1 MISVKHLTKCYG
13 EFTAVDDLSF
23 EIDEGHVYGFL
34 GPNGAGKSTT
44 MNIITGCLSATSGQV
59 TIDGHDIFEEP
70 KEAKR
75 AIGYLPEIPPLYTN
89 ETPEEYLKFVAEA
102 KGLKGKEMDRQIEGV
117 ISQTRI
123 QNVRKRLISKLSKG
137 YRQRVGIAQALLGNP
152 KVIILDEPTVGLD
165 PIQIIEIR
173 DLIKQLGKK
182 HTVILSSH
190 ILSEVQ
196 AICEKVLII
205 SGGKLIAFDEPEH
218 LEKSLA
224 GSNEILFT
232 TEATREEVEEVKSLL
247 GEITEVSYRE
257 TQDGLLSVTMKTDS
271 DDIRGISRKL
281 SMEFA
286 KREKALYELTSKK
299 ANLEDIFL
307 ELTEAADPA
316 DVPEKDSEQV
326 KADLRDMEISGLE
339 EIGGLE
345 KDETDEE
352 EKNMLEDYF
361 NNGGKLLVMAG
372 PVESGDL
379 PNLYSLLSD
388 YGVKSDNGVVVDTDH
403 DHYAFQAPYIL
414 MPTIESSNITDP
426 LLDES
431 YYAIVPIARGLEVG
445 NTDKDVN
452 VTSLLTT
459 SDEAYS
465 KAAGYNLTTYDK
477 EDGDTDGPFALGVDI
492 TQDENDGQ
500 MIWYASSYLVD
511 DTYNSY
517 SSGANL
523 NLVMNSISS
532 LVGQRDAVSIR
543 SKSLQYNY
551 LTISDSTSS
560 ILKLVMI
567 GVFPIVYLAVG
578 IAIVVKRRR
587 ANEAN

>member
-1 MISVKHLTKCYG
+1 MYTLSGHG
-13 EFTAVDDLSF
+13 EKDLDSSF
-23 EIDEGHVYGFL
+23 KE
-34 GPNGAGKSTT
+34 
-44 MNIITGCLSATSGQV
+44 
-59 TIDGHDIFEEP
+59 DI
-70 KEAKR
+70 
-75 AIGYLPEIPPLYTN
+75 
-89 ETPEEYLKFVAEA
+89 
-102 KGLKGKEMDRQIEGV
+102 Q
-117 ISQTRI
+117 
-123 QNVRKRLISKLSKG
+123 
-137 YRQRVGIAQALLGNP
+137 
-152 KVIILDEPTVGLD
+152 
-165 PIQIIEIR
+165 
-173 DLIKQLGKK
+173 
-182 HTVILSSH
+182 
-190 ILSEVQ
+190 
-196 AICEKVLII
+196 
-205 SGGKLIAFDEPEH
+205 
-218 LEKSLA
+218 
-224 GSNEILFT
+224 
-232 TEATREEVEEVKSLL
+232 
-247 GEITEVSYRE
+247 
-257 TQDGLLSVTMKTDS
+257 
-271 DDIRGISRKL
+271 
-281 SMEFA
+281 
-286 KREKALYELTSKK
+286 K
-299 ANLEDIFL
+299 ANIDIKEL
-307 ELTEAADPA
+307 NLLTEGKVPDDADCLMIVSPTS
-316 DVPEKDSEQV
+316 D
-326 KADLRDMEISGLE
+326 IS
-339 EIGGLE
+339 
-345 KDETDEE
+345 EE
-352 EKNMLEDYF
+352 EKNMLENYF
-361 NNGGKLLVMAG
+361 DNGGKLLVMAG

-403 DHYAFQAPYIL
+403 DYYAFQAPYIL
-414 MPTIESSNITDP
+414 MPTIESSDITDP

-465 KAAGYNLTTYDK
+465 KVAGYNLTTYDK

-523 NLVMNSISS
+523 DLVMNSISS

>member
-1 MISVKHLTKCYG
+1 
-13 EFTAVDDLSF
+13 
-23 EIDEGHVYGFL
+23 
-34 GPNGAGKSTT
+34 
-44 MNIITGCLSATSGQV
+44 
-59 TIDGHDIFEEP
+59 
-70 KEAKR
+70 
-75 AIGYLPEIPPLYTN
+75 
-89 ETPEEYLKFVAEA
+89 
-102 KGLKGKEMDRQIEGV
+102 
-117 ISQTRI
+117 
-123 QNVRKRLISKLSKG
+123 
-137 YRQRVGIAQALLGNP
+137 
-152 KVIILDEPTVGLD
+152 
-165 PIQIIEIR
+165 
-173 DLIKQLGKK
+173 
-182 HTVILSSH
+182 
-190 ILSEVQ
+190 
-196 AICEKVLII
+196 
-205 SGGKLIAFDEPEH
+205 
-218 LEKSLA
+218 
-224 GSNEILFT
+224 
-232 TEATREEVEEVKSLL
+232 
-247 GEITEVSYRE
+247 
-257 TQDGLLSVTMKTDS
+257 
-271 DDIRGISRKL
+271 
-281 SMEFA
+281 
-286 KREKALYELTSKK
+286 
-299 ANLEDIFL
+299 
-307 ELTEAADPA
+307 
-316 DVPEKDSEQV
+316 
-326 KADLRDMEISGLE
+326 
-339 EIGGLE
+339 
-345 KDETDEE
+345 
-352 EKNMLEDYF
+352 MLENYF
-361 NNGGKLLVMAG
+361 DNGGKLLVMAG

-414 MPTIESSNITDP
+414 MPTIESSDITDP

-445 NTDKDVN
+445 NMDKDVN

>member
-1 MISVKHLTKCYG
+1 MKAVLKHELSGYFHSLTAYVFG
-13 EFTAVDDLSF
+13 A
-23 EIDEGHVYGFL
+23 FL
-34 GPNGAGKSTT
+34 
-44 MNIITGCLSATSGQV
+44 LV
-59 TIDGHDIFEEP
+59 F
-70 KEAKR
+70 
-75 AIGYLPEIPPLYTN
+75 
-89 ETPEEYLKFVAEA
+89 
-102 KGLKGKEMDRQIEGV
+102 
-117 ISQTRI
+117 
-123 QNVRKRLISKLSKG
+123 
-137 YRQRVGIAQALLGNP
+137 VGIGSMLYNIQQAVANFEYVLGFISLIFVGLVPILTMRVLAEERKQRTDQLLYSLPITTTDIILGKYLALLVVFLIP
-152 KVIILDEPTVGLD
+152 LVIVAFYP
-165 PIQIIEIR
+165 
-173 DLIKQLGKK
+173 LIFAKFGDVYLLTSYG
-182 HTVILSSH
+182 S
-190 ILSEVQ
+190 
-196 AICEKVLII
+196 
-205 SGGKLIAFDEPEH
+205 LIAFFIMGAA
-218 LEKSLA
+218 LIAIGMFISSLTENLGMA
-224 GSNEILFT
+224 AKMYILNGHGEAELSTTFSNQLTKENIE
-232 TEATREEVEEVKSLL
+232 TEEFSLL
-247 GEITEVSYRE
+247 TTNEVPDDADFVLINAPS
-257 TQDGLLSVTMKTDS
+257 S
-271 DDIRGISRKL
+271 DIS
-281 SMEFA
+281 
-286 KREKALYELTSKK
+286 
-299 ANLEDIFL
+299 
-307 ELTEAADPA
+307 
-316 DVPEKDSEQV
+316 
-326 KADLRDMEISGLE
+326 
-339 EIGGLE
+339 
-345 KDETDEE
+345 EE
-352 EKNMLEDYF
+352 EKNMLENYF
-361 NNGGKLLVMAG
+361 DNGGKLLVMAG

-414 MPTIESSNITDP
+414 MPTIESSDITDP

-465 KAAGYNLTTYDK
+465 KVAGYNLTTYDK

-523 NLVMNSISS
+523 DLVMNSISS

>member
-1 MISVKHLTKCYG
+1 MKNK
-13 EFTAVDDLSF
+13 TA
-23 EIDEGHVYGFL
+23 
-34 GPNGAGKSTT
+34 
-44 MNIITGCLSATSGQV
+44 
-59 TIDGHDIFEEP
+59 
-70 KEAKR
+70 
-75 AIGYLPEIPPLYTN
+75 
-89 ETPEEYLKFVAEA
+89 
-102 KGLKGKEMDRQIEGV
+102 LKGGTYSIV
-117 ISQTRI
+117 LTTIVLAI
-123 QNVRKRLISKLSKG
+123 LI
-137 YRQRVGIAQALLGNP
+137 VVNIFAQALPSSVTQYDISSTKLYSITSNTKVVVNALEEDVTIYWVVQNGKEDDVIEKLLDKYDTLSDHIKIKKKNP
-152 KVIILDEPTVGLD
+152 DIYPTFTKKYTSDEVANNSLIVECGDRNRYIAYSDIYVTSENAYSGYSGTTSFDGEGAITSAIDYVVNSEQPKMYILNGHGEA
-165 PIQIIEIR
+165 EIS
-173 DLIKQLGKK
+173 LL
-182 HTVILSSH
+182 TTN
-190 ILSEVQ
+190 EVPDD
-196 AICEKVLII
+196 ADFVLINAPSSDI
-205 SGGKLIAFDEPEH
+205 S
-218 LEKSLA
+218 
-224 GSNEILFT
+224 
-232 TEATREEVEEVKSLL
+232 
-247 GEITEVSYRE
+247 
-257 TQDGLLSVTMKTDS
+257 
-271 DDIRGISRKL
+271 
-281 SMEFA
+281 
-286 KREKALYELTSKK
+286 
-299 ANLEDIFL
+299 
-307 ELTEAADPA
+307 
-316 DVPEKDSEQV
+316 
-326 KADLRDMEISGLE
+326 
-339 EIGGLE
+339 
-345 KDETDEE
+345 EE
-352 EKNMLEDYF
+352 EKNILENYF
-361 NNGGKLLVMAG
+361 DNGGKLLVMAG

-379 PNLYSLLSD
+379 PNLYGLLSD

-414 MPTIESSNITDP
+414 MPTIESSDITDS
-426 LLDES
+426 LLDEN

-465 KAAGYNLTTYDK
+465 KVAGYNLTTYDK
-477 EDGDTDGPFALGVDI
+477 EDGDTDGPFTLGVDI

-523 NLVMNSISS
+523 DLVMNSISS

>member
-1 MISVKHLTKCYG
+1 MKNK
-13 EFTAVDDLSF
+13 TA
-23 EIDEGHVYGFL
+23 
-34 GPNGAGKSTT
+34 
-44 MNIITGCLSATSGQV
+44 
-59 TIDGHDIFEEP
+59 
-70 KEAKR
+70 
-75 AIGYLPEIPPLYTN
+75 
-89 ETPEEYLKFVAEA
+89 
-102 KGLKGKEMDRQIEGV
+102 LKGGTYSIV
-117 ISQTRI
+117 LTTIVLAI
-123 QNVRKRLISKLSKG
+123 LI
-137 YRQRVGIAQALLGNP
+137 VVNIFAQALPSSVTQYDISSTKLYSITSNTKVVVNTLEEDVTIYWVVQNGKEDDVIEKLLDKYDTLSDHIKIKKKNP
-152 KVIILDEPTVGLD
+152 DIYPTFTQKYSGYSGTTSFDGEGAITSAIDYVVNSEQPKMYILNGHGEAELSTTFSNQLTKEN
-165 PIQIIEIR
+165 IETEEFS
-173 DLIKQLGKK
+173 LL
-182 HTVILSSH
+182 TTN
-190 ILSEVQ
+190 EVPDD
-196 AICEKVLII
+196 ADFVLINAPSSDI
-205 SGGKLIAFDEPEH
+205 S
-218 LEKSLA
+218 
-224 GSNEILFT
+224 
-232 TEATREEVEEVKSLL
+232 
-247 GEITEVSYRE
+247 
-257 TQDGLLSVTMKTDS
+257 
-271 DDIRGISRKL
+271 
-281 SMEFA
+281 
-286 KREKALYELTSKK
+286 
-299 ANLEDIFL
+299 
-307 ELTEAADPA
+307 
-316 DVPEKDSEQV
+316 
-326 KADLRDMEISGLE
+326 
-339 EIGGLE
+339 
-345 KDETDEE
+345 EE

-372 PVESGDL
+372 PVESGNL
-379 PNLYSLLSD
+379 PNLYRLLSD

-523 NLVMNSISS
+523 DLVMNSISS

>member
-1 MISVKHLTKCYG
+1 MKNK
-13 EFTAVDDLSF
+13 TA
-23 EIDEGHVYGFL
+23 
-34 GPNGAGKSTT
+34 
-44 MNIITGCLSATSGQV
+44 
-59 TIDGHDIFEEP
+59 
-70 KEAKR
+70 
-75 AIGYLPEIPPLYTN
+75 
-89 ETPEEYLKFVAEA
+89 
-102 KGLKGKEMDRQIEGV
+102 LKGGTYSIV
-117 ISQTRI
+117 LTTIVLAI
-123 QNVRKRLISKLSKG
+123 LVVVNIF
-137 YRQRVGIAQALLGNP
+137 AQALPSSVTQYDISSTKLYSITSNTKVVVNALEEDVTIYWVVQNGKEDDVIEKLLDKYDTLSDHIKIKKKNP
-152 KVIILDEPTVGLD
+152 DIYPTFTKKYTSDEVANNSLIVECGDRNRYIAYSDIYVTSGSAYSGYSGTTSFDGEGAITSAIDYVVNSEQSKMYILNGHGEAELSTTFSNQLTKEN
-165 PIQIIEIR
+165 IETEEFS
-173 DLIKQLGKK
+173 LL
-182 HTVILSSH
+182 TTN
-190 ILSEVQ
+190 EVPDD
-196 AICEKVLII
+196 ADFVLINAPSSDI
-205 SGGKLIAFDEPEH
+205 S
-218 LEKSLA
+218 
-224 GSNEILFT
+224 
-232 TEATREEVEEVKSLL
+232 
-247 GEITEVSYRE
+247 
-257 TQDGLLSVTMKTDS
+257 
-271 DDIRGISRKL
+271 
-281 SMEFA
+281 
-286 KREKALYELTSKK
+286 
-299 ANLEDIFL
+299 
-307 ELTEAADPA
+307 
-316 DVPEKDSEQV
+316 
-326 KADLRDMEISGLE
+326 
-339 EIGGLE
+339 
-345 KDETDEE
+345 EE
-352 EKNMLEDYF
+352 EKNMLENYF
-361 NNGGKLLVMAG
+361 DNGGKLLVMAG

-414 MPTIESSNITDP
+414 MPTIESSDITDP
-426 LLDES
+426 LLDEN

-465 KAAGYNLTTYDK
+465 KVAGYNLTTYDK
-477 EDGDTDGPFALGVDI
+477 EDGDTDGPFTLGVDI

-523 NLVMNSISS
+523 DLVMNSISS

>member
-1 MISVKHLTKCYG
+1 MKNK
-13 EFTAVDDLSF
+13 TA
-23 EIDEGHVYGFL
+23 
-34 GPNGAGKSTT
+34 
-44 MNIITGCLSATSGQV
+44 
-59 TIDGHDIFEEP
+59 
-70 KEAKR
+70 
-75 AIGYLPEIPPLYTN
+75 
-89 ETPEEYLKFVAEA
+89 
-102 KGLKGKEMDRQIEGV
+102 LKGGTYSIV
-117 ISQTRI
+117 LTTIVLAI
-123 QNVRKRLISKLSKG
+123 LVVVNIF
-137 YRQRVGIAQALLGNP
+137 AQALPSSVTQYDISSTKLYSITSNTKVVVNALKEDVTIYWVVQNGKEDDVIEKLLDKYDTLSDHIKIKKKNP
-152 KVIILDEPTVGLD
+152 DIYPTFTQKYTSDEVANNSLIVECGDRNRYIAYSDIYVTSGSAYSGYSGTTSFDGEGAITSAIDYVVNSEQPKMYILNGH
-165 PIQIIEIR
+165 
-173 DLIKQLGKK
+173 G
-182 HTVILSSH
+182 
-190 ILSEVQ
+190 
-196 AICEKVLII
+196 
-205 SGGKLIAFDEPEH
+205 
-218 LEKSLA
+218 
-224 GSNEILFT
+224 
-232 TEATREEVEEVKSLL
+232 EVELSTTFSNQLTKENIETEEFSLL
-247 GEITEVSYRE
+247 TTNEV
-257 TQDGLLSVTMKTDS
+257 
-271 DDIRGISRKL
+271 
-281 SMEFA
+281 
-286 KREKALYELTSKK
+286 
-299 ANLEDIFL
+299 
-307 ELTEAADPA
+307 
-316 DVPEKDSEQV
+316 
-326 KADLRDMEISGLE
+326 
-339 EIGGLE
+339 
-345 KDETDEE
+345 
-352 EKNMLEDYF
+352 
-361 NNGGKLLVMAG
+361 
-372 PVESGDL
+372 
-379 PNLYSLLSD
+379 
-388 YGVKSDNGVVVDTDH
+388 
-403 DHYAFQAPYIL
+403 PYIL
-414 MPTIESSNITDP
+414 MPTIESSDITDP

-523 NLVMNSISS
+523 DLVMNSISS

>member
-1 MISVKHLTKCYG
+1 
-13 EFTAVDDLSF
+13 
-23 EIDEGHVYGFL
+23 
-34 GPNGAGKSTT
+34 
-44 MNIITGCLSATSGQV
+44 
-59 TIDGHDIFEEP
+59 
-70 KEAKR
+70 
-75 AIGYLPEIPPLYTN
+75 
-89 ETPEEYLKFVAEA
+89 
-102 KGLKGKEMDRQIEGV
+102 
-117 ISQTRI
+117 
-123 QNVRKRLISKLSKG
+123 
-137 YRQRVGIAQALLGNP
+137 
-152 KVIILDEPTVGLD
+152 
-165 PIQIIEIR
+165 
-173 DLIKQLGKK
+173 
-182 HTVILSSH
+182 
-190 ILSEVQ
+190 
-196 AICEKVLII
+196 
-205 SGGKLIAFDEPEH
+205 
-218 LEKSLA
+218 
-224 GSNEILFT
+224 
-232 TEATREEVEEVKSLL
+232 
-247 GEITEVSYRE
+247 
-257 TQDGLLSVTMKTDS
+257 
-271 DDIRGISRKL
+271 
-281 SMEFA
+281 
-286 KREKALYELTSKK
+286 
-299 ANLEDIFL
+299 
-307 ELTEAADPA
+307 
-316 DVPEKDSEQV
+316 
-326 KADLRDMEISGLE
+326 
-339 EIGGLE
+339 
-345 KDETDEE
+345 
-352 EKNMLEDYF
+352 MLEDYF

-414 MPTIESSNITDP
+414 MPTIESSDITDP

-492 TQDENDGQ
+492 TQGENDGQ

-523 NLVMNSISS
+523 DLVMNSISS

>member
-1 MISVKHLTKCYG
+1 MTNEKVKRMLDACY
-13 EFTAVDDLSF
+13 
-23 EIDEGHVYGFL
+23 
-34 GPNGAGKSTT
+34 
-44 MNIITGCLSATSGQV
+44 Q
-59 TIDGHDIFEEP
+59 
-70 KEAKR
+70 AKR
-75 AIGYLPEIPPLYTN
+75 IRELLPPLPQGVMPSYIQYMDTIQKLEKQGIKVKISDISDAMN
-89 ETPEEYLKFVAEA
+89 LPRPGVTRTVKEMEA
-102 KGLKGKEMDRQIEGV
+102 KGYLHKFASKEDGRVTYISITEEGK
-117 ISQTRI
+117 
-123 QNVRKRLISKLSKG
+123 KLSRK
-137 YRQRVGIAQALLGNP
+137 YDQDYFSELALS
-152 KVIILDEPTVGLD
+152 
-165 PIQIIEIR
+165 
-173 DLIKQLGKK
+173 
-182 HTVILSSH
+182 LSD
-190 ILSEVQ
+190 
-196 AICEKVLII
+196 I
-205 SGGKLIAFDEPEH
+205 S
-218 LEKSLA
+218 
-224 GSNEILFT
+224 
-232 TEATREEVEEVKSLL
+232 
-247 GEITEVSYRE
+247 
-257 TQDGLLSVTMKTDS
+257 
-271 DDIRGISRKL
+271 
-281 SMEFA
+281 
-286 KREKALYELTSKK
+286 
-299 ANLEDIFL
+299 
-307 ELTEAADPA
+307 
-316 DVPEKDSEQV
+316 
-326 KADLRDMEISGLE
+326 
-339 EIGGLE
+339 
-345 KDETDEE
+345 EE
-352 EKNMLEDYF
+352 EKNILENYF
-361 NNGGKLLVMAG
+361 DNGGKLLVMAG

-414 MPTIESSNITDP
+414 MPTIESSDITDP

-523 NLVMNSISS
+523 DLVMNSISS
-532 LVGQRDAVSIR
+532 LVGRRDAVSIR

>member
-1 MISVKHLTKCYG
+1 MYILNGHGEAELSTTFSNQLTKENIETE
-13 EFTAVDDLSF
+13 EFSLLT
-23 EIDEGHVYGFL
+23 
-34 GPNGAGKSTT
+34 
-44 MNIITGCLSATSGQV
+44 
-59 TIDGHDIFEEP
+59 
-70 KEAKR
+70 
-75 AIGYLPEIPPLYTN
+75 TN
-89 ETPEEYLKFVAEA
+89 EVPDDADF
-102 KGLKGKEMDRQIEGV
+102 
-117 ISQTRI
+117 
-123 QNVRKRLISKLSKG
+123 
-137 YRQRVGIAQALLGNP
+137 
-152 KVIILDEPTVGLD
+152 
-165 PIQIIEIR
+165 
-173 DLIKQLGKK
+173 
-182 HTVILSSH
+182 
-190 ILSEVQ
+190 
-196 AICEKVLII
+196 VLINAPSSDI
-205 SGGKLIAFDEPEH
+205 S
-218 LEKSLA
+218 
-224 GSNEILFT
+224 
-232 TEATREEVEEVKSLL
+232 
-247 GEITEVSYRE
+247 
-257 TQDGLLSVTMKTDS
+257 
-271 DDIRGISRKL
+271 
-281 SMEFA
+281 
-286 KREKALYELTSKK
+286 
-299 ANLEDIFL
+299 
-307 ELTEAADPA
+307 
-316 DVPEKDSEQV
+316 
-326 KADLRDMEISGLE
+326 
-339 EIGGLE
+339 
-345 KDETDEE
+345 EE
-352 EKNMLEDYF
+352 EKNMLENYF
-361 NNGGKLLVMAG
+361 DNGGKLLVMAG

-414 MPTIESSNITDP
+414 MPTIESSDITDP

-445 NTDKDVN
+445 NTDKAVS

-492 TQDENDGQ
+492 TQDENEGQ

-523 NLVMNSISS
+523 DLVMNSISA